1 MLKAALVPAVIKER
15 TRKEA
20 LHAQLDSQLAVLEVT
35 AMFDGCHEIRD
46 SLRRVTLNQSIFS
59 MSSLAPS
66 YLSFQYCSEDLTSRS
81 RDLIWVGFWCAVVS
95 FSSHFRR

>member
-1 MLKAALVPAVIKER
+1 MLKAALVPGVIKER

-46 SLRRVTLNQSIFS
+46 SLRRVT
-59 MSSLAPS
+59 
-66 YLSFQYCSEDLTSRS
+66 
-81 RDLIWVGFWCAVVS
+81 
-95 FSSHFRR
+95 